1 MKGFTIIEL
10 AIAVAVVGIL
20 IAALYS
26 CVGRRKDCQR
36 VCDSRVSNFET
47 NTYGSD
53 KCWCADNKGGLQL
66 KKVY

>member
-10 AIAVAVVGIL
+10 VIAIGIIGIL
-20 IAALYS
+20 VASLYS

-36 VCDSRVSNFET
+36 TCASKVANFET

-53 KCWCADNKGGLQL
+53 KCWCVDEKGELQL